1 MLANRLKHL
10 PGVTRFMVVAALGAC
25 GIAAVA
31 CGTAAAA
38 EPKLNAAVRVRL
50 HDVRATSL
58 STPVEVTAT
67 TWPRQ
72 KATLAAE
79 IQGRV
84 TSRTAEPGTVVKPG
98 DPLLGIDDTKAK
110 IALTQAEQDAAARR
124 VDLAKARHDFARGK
138 ELFAKAAIS
147 QDRLDELRFNVDR
160 ANANTNAAAA
170 IVAERQAR
178 LADAAIK
185 APFAGTVTDV
195 RVHVGDYVSPG
206 TPVATLVDFSQARII
221 GGVTAAEA
229 DRIEGQSAAA
239 VNFDALQGEP
249 VIGQVRS
256 IGRVADPRT
265 GTYPVESWITVPRD
279 TVLREGM
286 SARMVL
292 SSARTDAVLAVP
304 PQAVLREGAQNLVYV
319 REGDIVRKRVVVTG
333 QRTRTAVELRS
344 GVNIGDQVVIE
355 GQFALRD
362 GSAITF
368 EGE

>member
-1 MLANRLKHL
+1 M
-10 PGVTRFMVVAALGAC
+10 PSTRPIFAVAITGLVLCAALLASSES
-25 GIAAVA
+25 IS
-31 CGTAAAA
+31 A
-38 EPKLNAAVRVRL
+38 EQALTAAVRVRV
-50 HDVRATSL
+50 HEVRATSL

-67 TWPRQ
+67 TWPMQ

-84 TSRTAEPGTVVKPG
+84 TSRTAEPGSVVEPG
-98 DPLLGIDDTKAK
+98 ATLLGIDDTKAK
-110 IALTQAEQDAAARR
+110 IALTQSEQDAAARR

-160 ANANTNAAAA
+160 ANANANASAA

-206 TPVATLVDFSQARII
+206 TPVATLVDFRQARII

-229 DRIEGQSAAA
+229 DRIEGQPSAA
-239 VNFDALQGEP
+239 VNFEALQGEP
-249 VIGQVRS
+249 VVGQVRS

-265 GTYPVESWITVPRD
+265 GTYPVEAWIDVPKG

-292 SSARTDAVLAVP
+292 SSARTAAVLAVP
-304 PQAVLREGAQNLVYV
+304 PQAVLREGAQNLIYV
-319 REGDIVRKRVVVTG
+319 RDGAVVRKRLVVTG

-344 GVNIGDQVVIE
+344 GIKLGDQVVIE

-362 GSAITF
+362 GAAITV